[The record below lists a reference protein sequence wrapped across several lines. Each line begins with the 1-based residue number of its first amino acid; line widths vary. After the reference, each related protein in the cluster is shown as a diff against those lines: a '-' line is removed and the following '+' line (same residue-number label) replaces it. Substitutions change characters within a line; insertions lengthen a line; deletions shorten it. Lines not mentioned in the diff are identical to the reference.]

1 MRYVVCWY
9 RGIMMYHRLC
19 SMHITAVLLVL
30 APVDRRYSK
39 KIKMVHSHAPKWSFG
54 AHFAPRLGCT
64 GAGAFAVSSQLTLV
78 NAS

>member
-30 APVDRRYSK
+30 APVGGTVK
-39 KIKMVHSHAPKWSFG
+39 KLKWCIRMHQNGHLEPILHPGWGALALVHLPLA
-54 AHFAPRLGCT
+54 
-64 GAGAFAVSSQLTLV
+64 
-78 NAS
+78 AS